1 MVLKKMS
8 WRHLIIIKN
17 LPNKDIN
24 VKFQLEYCY
33 MTGIGTEINEKGFE
47 LYNEA
52 AGKKDGDIQNI
63 LELPHDKISIIKL
76 QVMIIK
82 LRYIN

>member
-1 MVLKKMS
+1 
-8 WRHLIIIKN
+8 
-17 LPNKDIN
+17 
-24 VKFQLEYCY
+24 

-82 LRYIN
+82 LRYINQVNFMKLEKVLKKI

>member
-1 MVLKKMS
+1 
-8 WRHLIIIKN
+8 
-17 LPNKDIN
+17 
-24 VKFQLEYCY
+24 